1 MLDKRRIGSSEL
13 EVNAVGLGCMG
24 FSHAYGAPTERN
36 EATKMIR
43 RAFDF
48 LYSIIERGYLPM
60 RILIGKKCCEDV
72 RGFPG
77 DRTSEIDSYIN
88 ELSQTDF

>member
-1 MLDKRRIGSSEL
+1 
-13 EVNAVGLGCMG
+13 
-24 FSHAYGAPTERN
+24 
-36 EATKMIR
+36 
-43 RAFDF
+43 
-48 LYSIIERGYLPM
+48 M
-60 RILIGKKCCEDV
+60 RILIGKKCCEHV